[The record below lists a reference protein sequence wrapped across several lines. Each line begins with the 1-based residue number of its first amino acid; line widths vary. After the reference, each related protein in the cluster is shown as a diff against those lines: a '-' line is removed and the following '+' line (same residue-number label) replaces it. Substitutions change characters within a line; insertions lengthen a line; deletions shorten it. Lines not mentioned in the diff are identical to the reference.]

1 MNKCQYCGKE
11 FKTISSLNRHQT
23 NVKYCLNIRNGKE
36 DKESNN
42 LICGYCSKKL
52 ASKQTKDMHLKI
64 CKVKKTKEIEKL
76 QLEKERLE
84 KEKEEIKLKEEEMK
98 IKEREKLLEHENT
111 ILKNVIAT
119 SDNNLNS
126 IQDLFTQPV
135 KRSKILKLNG
145 IPIISR
151 KKDGYIDLTSLCKAG
166 SKEYK
171 TWNRSKKLKLSYR
184 FFLRRCKFAPSI

>member
-11 FKTISSLNRHQT
+11 FKTTSSLNRHQT
-23 NVKYCLNIRNGKE
+23 NVKYYLNIRNGKE
-36 DKESNN
+36 GKESNN

-64 CKVKKTKEIEKL
+64 CKVKKEKEIEKL
-76 QLEKERLE
+76 QL
-84 KEKEEIKLKEEEMK
+84 EKEEIKLKEEEMK
-98 IKEREKLLEHENT
+98 IKERENS

-119 SDNNLNS
+119 YDNNLNS

-135 KRSKILKLNG
+135 KINKILKLNG

-171 TWNRSKKLKLSYR
+171 KWNSNKKQKLSYR
-184 FFLRRCKFAPSI
+184 FFLRRYEFRPSV